1 MVLMGKLN
9 VVRQTDTDINKNDS
23 DWYNKYNRVR
33 YERGFISYIQCSAD
47 WWLDNA
53 DNEIKQNPISDVTV
67 GFNGITFQSDYYI
80 DADPEITQHRDN
92 GVIHRPN
99 PTITVA
105 SSRSIGTPKELS
117 ERWPTVARGLLL

>member
-9 VVRQTDTDINKNDS
+9 IVRHIDTDINKNDS

-67 GFNGITFQSDYYI
+67 QFV
-80 DADPEITQHRDN
+80 R
-92 GVIHRPN
+92 
-99 PTITVA
+99 
-105 SSRSIGTPKELS
+105 
-117 ERWPTVARGLLL
+117 